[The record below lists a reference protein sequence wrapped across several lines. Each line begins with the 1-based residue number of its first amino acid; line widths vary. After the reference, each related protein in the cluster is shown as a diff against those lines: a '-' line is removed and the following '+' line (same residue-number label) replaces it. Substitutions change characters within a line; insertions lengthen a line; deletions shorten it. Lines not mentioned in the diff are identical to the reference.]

1 MVHLLNRVAPEQKK
15 VIIDLKDES
24 LFHKIYKAPGDKIV
38 AVVNQW
44 HVTGIE
50 ERWRRATKT
59 ENTPAS
65 ESPVV
70 DMDIDALQETRL
82 INEYLRERVC
92 KLSKTEPATGHDYIT
107 QYIKDNFEYER
118 TRHTHHRSADDIP

>member
-1 MVHLLNRVAPEQKK
+1 MKHEYDDFKRVMLVRGGETFSESLDKFRANFMVHLLNRIAPEQKK

-59 ENTPAS
+59 ENTPAP

-82 INEYLRERVC
+82 IN
-92 KLSKTEPATGHDYIT
+92 
-107 QYIKDNFEYER
+107 
-118 TRHTHHRSADDIP
+118 